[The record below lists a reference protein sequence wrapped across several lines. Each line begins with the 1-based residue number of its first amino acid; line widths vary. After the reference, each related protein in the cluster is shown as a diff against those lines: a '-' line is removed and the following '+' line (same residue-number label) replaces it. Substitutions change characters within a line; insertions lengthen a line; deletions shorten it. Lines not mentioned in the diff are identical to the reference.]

1 MNGLPSSYPLRNVR
15 RPLRLQAAWPL
26 PHLLFLLLLGSGL
39 LSGCGGH
46 KRTPLPVPPPTSL
59 PQEQKP
65 VATPPSAETG
75 EDEKIEVPAGA
86 KPIFEETGMA
96 SWYGAPYHNRRG
108 SNGEVYNMHAMT
120 AAHLTLPLGSIVR
133 VTNLKTGH
141 SAVVRITDRGPFVV
155 GRIID
160 LSLAAAKALDV
171 YLPGVAKVRLEVLQ
185 APMPLD
191 TGGRWAVQI
200 GSFSRQKAAAEL
212 AERLEKHYQT
222 AKVVKFVSPVGVWW
236 VRIRVLDD
244 DRQRAAVLARET
256 ETAEGSVFLVRLD

>member
-1 MNGLPSSYPLRNVR
+1 
-15 RPLRLQAAWPL
+15 
-26 PHLLFLLLLGSGL
+26 
-39 LSGCGGH
+39 
-46 KRTPLPVPPPTSL
+46 
-59 PQEQKP
+59 
-65 VATPPSAETG
+65 
-75 EDEKIEVPAGA
+75 
-86 KPIFEETGMA
+86 
-96 SWYGAPYHNRRG
+96 
-108 SNGEVYNMHAMT
+108 MHAMT

-244 DRQRAAVLARET
+244 DRQRATVLARET
-256 ETAEGSVFLVRLD
+256 ETAEGAVFLVRLD